1 MEPNHSNYQPSSELP
16 HPQEHSEA
24 VAMNVPTEGQLAAPE
39 RAATPPAATPTP
51 ASQQPLQSVASP
63 PAQPA
68 ASAGPIQNDPST
80 VSTAQLMADDVDLIE
95 KEWVVKAKAI
105 VAQTKDDPYKQNQAM
120 TQVKADYLKK
130 RYNKDLKVT
139 SEN

>member
-1 MEPNHSNYQPSSELP
+1 MEPNHANYQPSSELP
-16 HPQEHSEA
+16 HPQEPSEA
-24 VAMNVPTEGQLAAPE
+24 AAGAVPTEAISTAPE
-39 RAATPPAATPTP
+39 QAPSPPPTTPAA
-51 ASQQPLQSVASP
+51 QQPLQPVSSTPSGAADAVAP
-63 PAQPA
+63 G
-68 ASAGPIQNDPST
+68 AGGATT

-130 RYNKDLKVT
+130 RYNKDLKV
-139 SEN
+139 SNEN